1 MLAVASRPTGGD
13 RNDTSA
19 AGSGGKDAHGGTDT
33 SAASRPAQRLLL
45 FYVVLACL
53 CFWSS
58 FGPHYIGLDNDVH
71 HKVEMR
77 LIAYTIL
84 AYGTTGPRHV
94 AGGEAGHA
102 PWPAR
107 SSHLRWLLPFV
118 AGWFM
123 MALAYLKDVPKT
135 SDDYLYYRAVTW
147 CFFTYQLCVAAERFW
162 SRSPAPSAERHNEL
176 HDV

>member
-84 AYGTTGPRHV
+84 AYGTTLRVPRVVCTDRAWSITLTAWSMLEVGEVVGCGALSADPFGSANITVGGLDVTSVTLNYGSRLDATGPVEAQRLV
-94 AGGEAGHA
+94 AH
-102 PWPAR
+102 PA
-107 SSHLRWLLPFV
+107 S
-118 AGWFM
+118 
-123 MALAYLKDVPKT
+123 
-135 SDDYLYYRAVTW
+135 
-147 CFFTYQLCVAAERFW
+147 
-162 SRSPAPSAERHNEL
+162 
-176 HDV
+176 